1 MKKNGSVE
9 CSRFL
14 AAMLI
19 MTHHMYQLGVEEY
32 PFKEAW
38 IYVELFL
45 LITGF
50 YTARHYDGHS
60 AGNPSKDAFQYTIRK
75 FLPLFP
81 YACISSVCGWIL
93 RGLHG
98 LLCEGWIWKKFVINF
113 LGDFPFDI
121 LLLISSYGY
130 PVITPLWYL
139 SAMLIVF
146 PLFCLFVQ
154 IKNRYTK
161 LLSAILLTL
170 LFYGWNGVSGERTY
184 PLDMLR
190 VMAGMLL
197 GVVIYEFSVVFKA
210 HILRVPKKLLTVVEA
225 LAFAFPF
232 FCCLNNYVSRG
243 FTNTRVYLLCYC
255 IFLLLCLPG
264 FTYSAGIKGK
274 LFDYLGRL
282 SMPIFIF
289 HWCVCMTVNLLAEL
303 NGWALSLKI
312 ILYYALTLLVSV
324 VLMALIGRWRW
335 WNGLLKKDWKL
346 AD

>member
-1 MKKNGSVE
+1 M
-9 CSRFL
+9 
-14 AAMLI
+14 
-19 MTHHMYQLGVEEY
+19 
-32 PFKEAW
+32 
-38 IYVELFL
+38 
-45 LITGF
+45 
-50 YTARHYDGHS
+50 
-60 AGNPSKDAFQYTIRK
+60 QYTIRK
-75 FLPLFP
+75 LLPLFP

-130 PVITPLWYL
+130 PMITPLWYL